1 MSTEDEGTRTERSE
15 PETLRLSAIS
25 PSLTVGDVNVSLPW
39 YRDVIGFTVDNV
51 WEEEGKLLGAELKAG
66 SMLLMIGQ
74 DDGAKGSDRVK
85 GVGFRLYMTTDQD
98 VDALAAAI
106 ESRGGTLESAPEDMP
121 WGARAFSLLD
131 PDGFAITIA
140 SKD

>member
-1 MSTEDEGTRTERSE
+1 MSTEDQGTNTERSE

-25 PSLTVGDVNVSLPW
+25 PSLTVGDLRVSLPW
-39 YRDVIGFTVDNV
+39 YRDVIGFTVGDV
-51 WEEEGKLLGAELKAG
+51 WEQEGKVLGAELKAG

-74 DDGAKGSDRVK
+74 DDGAKGVDRVK

-140 SKD
+140 SND